1 MTAARVSLA
10 NHARGDGF
18 AIEQLLTSSDASK
31 TIYFTNKHSH
41 KILAGAARD
50 VLTVYQGG
58 TKMLYA
64 QRRACD
70 SVRSAQRSCLRL
82 RLPLRTKRG
91 TNTVRFFGNLRRAGQ
106 FPRFYSQGDGF
117 VPFAVQLQV

>member
-64 QRRACD
+64 QRRACG

-82 RLPLRTKRG
+82 RLRLRTKKAWHEYFQILREFAARG
-91 TNTVRFFGNLRRAGQ
+91 
-106 FPRFYSQGDGF
+106 
-117 VPFAVQLQV
+117 AVSADLLTG